1 MTTIAETFEQGD
13 RRRQCGDT
21 RRSGWFKRRNTVGRL
36 VACLLG
42 ITLAPRWALAQ
53 SHADRIAAR
62 ALADEGQQALSAKQ
76 FEIAAE
82 RFSKADAI
90 VHAPTFVLA
99 QARALVGLGR
109 FVEASERLELIL
121 REGVAENAPKSW
133 RTALADAKLLSAEM
147 QSKIAWLTIAGVGGS
162 AEQVFIDERPIPQ
175 EQIGDSHAMDP
186 GAHCVRVEKAG
197 YESQRL
203 DVDLGEGVRRDLTI
217 KLVPRIARS
226 KGPRA
231 AAVRASKAPDSRKSL
246 RAKGSSPWPVI
257 ALGAGG
263 LGIGV
268 GVATGVMALHKRSN
282 LKATC
287 RGEVCPEQSQSDIDA
302 YHSLGFASGLSL
314 GLGLAATT
322 TGFVLLQL
330 RGDSNHQPTTGRLH
344 LRVDP
349 NYLGL
354 EGAF

>member
-1 MTTIAETFEQGD
+1 MTTIAETLEQGN
-13 RRRQCGDT
+13 RCRQCGDT
-21 RRSGWFKRRNTVGRL
+21 RRSGWFKRRNKVGRL

-42 ITLAPRWALAQ
+42 ITLTPRLALAQ

-90 VHAPTFVLA
+90 IHAPTFVLA

-109 FVEASERLELIL
+109 FVEANERLELIL
-121 REGVAENAPKSW
+121 REGVAEDAPKSW
-133 RTALADAKLLSAEM
+133 RTALADSKQLSAEM
-147 QSKIAWLTIAGVGGS
+147 QSKIAWLTIAGVGDS
-162 AEQVFIDERPIPQ
+162 AAQVFFDERPVPP
-175 EQIGDSHAMDP
+175 EQVGDSHAMDP
-186 GAHCVRVEKAG
+186 GAHSVRVEKAG

-217 KLVPRIARS
+217 KLVPRISRP
-226 KGPRA
+226 KGPR

-282 LKATC
+282 LKAAWG
-287 RGEVCPEQSQSDIDA
+287 GEVCPEESQSNIDA
-302 YHSLGFASGLSL
+302 YHSLGFASGLSF

-330 RGDSNHQPTTGRLH
+330 RGDSKHQPTTGRLH

>member
-1 MTTIAETFEQGD
+1 MTTVAETLEQGD
-13 RRRQCGDT
+13 RRQCGNT
-21 RRSGWFKRRNTVGRL
+21 RRSGSLKRRNTVGRL
-36 VACLLG
+36 VACLLS
-42 ITLAPRWALAQ
+42 ITLTPRLALAQ

-62 ALADEGQQALSAKQ
+62 AFADEGQQALSAKQ

-99 QARALVGLGR
+99 EARALVGLGR
-109 FVEASERLELIL
+109 FVEANEHLELIL
-121 REGVAENAPKSW
+121 REGVAEDAPKSW
-133 RTALADAKLLSAEM
+133 KTALADTKQLLAEL
-147 QSKIAWLTIAGVGGS
+147 QSKIAWLTILGVGDP
-162 AEQVFIDERPIPQ
+162 AAQVFIDERPVPP
-175 EQIGDSHAMDP
+175 EQVGDSHAMDP
-186 GAHCVRVEKAG
+186 GAHSVRVEKAG
-197 YESQRL
+197 YESQRI

-217 KLVPRIARS
+217 NLVPRIASPKR
-226 KGPRA
+226 PRA
-231 AAVRASKAPDSRKSL
+231 AAVRASKAPEPRKSL

-257 ALGAGG
+257 ALSAGSI
-263 LGIGV
+263 GIGV

-282 LKATC
+282 LKAAC
-287 RGEVCPEQSQSDIDA
+287 RGEVCPEDSQSDIDA

-330 RGDSNHQPTTGRLH
+330 GGGSNHQPTTGRLL
-344 LRVDP
+344 LRVVP

-354 EGAF
+354 EGAFQ